1 MSNKTDDRPVPRK
14 RAPRPAPDAERD
26 PMDTAP
32 ATTAPSPKPAKS
44 TSRPRNVTVTPK
56 PDIDSRAVVQL
67 GVRVSVEVDDHL
79 AAVVAAT
86 GRTKRELVELAI
98 LSLDIP

>member
-1 MSNKTDDRPVPRK
+1 MSKTDDRPVPRK
-14 RAPRPAPDAERD
+14 RAPRPAPDASHD
-26 PMDTAP
+26 PMDTVTP
-32 ATTAPSPKPAKS
+32 PPPSSPKTA
-44 TSRPRNVTVTPK
+44 SRRRKVTVTPK

-79 AAVVAAT
+79 NAVIAAT

-98 LSLDIP
+98 MSLDIPS